1 MKANVNLEIDKDD
14 LSYELNALVRE
25 IAEEEVRK
33 MVKQHAEA
41 LVKEEIKRIIAPIV
55 DDYLESAEV
64 GRKHI
69 SYHEKGPS
77 RRNIDDFVKRII
89 KDYLDEPVYLYSKDS
104 EKISEK
110 YNISSQKHD
119 KTRAELWVINK
130 TIKFVDNEVFPAL
143 EARLK
148 EVAEAILPNEKQM
161 QEIIKAEVLK
171 KFA

>member
-25 IAEEEVRK
+25 VAEEEIRK
-33 MVKQHAEA
+33 MVKQQAEA

-55 DDYLESAEV
+55 DEYLQDAQV
-64 GRKHI
+64 GREHI
-69 SYHEKGPS
+69 SYHDKGPS
-77 RRNIDDFVKRII
+77 RRNIDDFIKRII
-89 KDYLDEPVYLYSKDS
+89 KDYLDEPVYLYSKDA
-104 EKISEK
+104 ERISER
-110 YNISSQKHD
+110 YNKSSQPYD

-130 TIKFVDNEVFPAL
+130 TIKFVDSEVFPAL

-148 EVAEAILPNEKQM
+148 EVADVIVLNEEQV
-161 QEIIKAEVLK
+161 QEIIKAKVLE